1 MLSERLG
8 GSRLVALDRGSARFM
23 AGHIVIECD
32 VCGDELQLSED
43 HHLVVTYAEM
53 FVFTAAHEDHA
64 PFAVHIRASDV
75 NSSAHNRGD
84 EA

>member
-1 MLSERLG
+1 MP
-8 GSRLVALDRGSARFM
+8 
-23 AGHIVIECD
+23 GHIIIVCD

-64 PFAVHIRASDV
+64 PFAVHVRASDRDF
-75 NSSAHNRGD
+75 SAHDRGD
-84 EA
+84 DV

>member
-1 MLSERLG
+1 MP
-8 GSRLVALDRGSARFM
+8 
-23 AGHIVIECD
+23 GHIIIVCD

-64 PFAVHIRASDV
+64 PFAVQVRMSD
-75 NSSAHNRGD
+75 
-84 EA
+84 

>member
-1 MLSERLG
+1 MT
-8 GSRLVALDRGSARFM
+8 
-23 AGHIVIECD
+23 GHIIIACD

-64 PFAVHIRASDV
+64 PFAVQVRASER
-75 NSSAHNRGD
+75 AFGD
-84 EA
+84 GDN